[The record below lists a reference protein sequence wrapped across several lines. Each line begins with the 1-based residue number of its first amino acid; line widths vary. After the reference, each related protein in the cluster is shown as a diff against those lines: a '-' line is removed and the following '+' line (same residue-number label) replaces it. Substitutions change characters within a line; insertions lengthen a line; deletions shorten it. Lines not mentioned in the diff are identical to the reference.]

1 MSGAQVWNRN
11 CGLFD
16 GRLLTFDIRRLGCE
30 NMSGY
35 KDLAIYQRAYE
46 NALIMHKLTNTL
58 PKHET
63 YELSSQMR
71 RAAISIPL
79 NIAEGYGRKIHQ
91 NDFKNF
97 LVVALGSCNEV
108 NVLLDMISDLSY
120 IANDEYVKLKDSYD
134 HLGRQITKFIQAM
147 N

>member
-1 MSGAQVWNRN
+1 
-11 CGLFD
+11 
-16 GRLLTFDIRRLGCE
+16 
-30 NMSGY
+30 MSGY
-35 KDLAIYQRAYE
+35 KDLAIYQKSYE
-46 NALIMHKLTNTL
+46 NALIMHKLTNTF

-108 NVLLDMISDLSY
+108 NVLLDMISDLGY

-147 N
+147 K